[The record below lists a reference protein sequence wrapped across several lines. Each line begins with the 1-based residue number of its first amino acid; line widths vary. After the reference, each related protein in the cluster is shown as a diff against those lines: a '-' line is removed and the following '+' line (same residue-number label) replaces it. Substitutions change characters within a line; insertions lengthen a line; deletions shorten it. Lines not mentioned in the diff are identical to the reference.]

1 MKPDQKLKWW
11 LITAGCCLSLIFLF
25 WIGYFLIESENRI
38 IISKSQQLISEK
50 NKFDAEWS
58 RYRKIGDKLSSLGR
72 GWEKKNINPNSRT
85 DLELTNPIN
94 EAVEK
99 QINEIKRIHEEEIL
113 GKLSETN
120 RAYREYQRKILREYR
135 AKEVENLKLAKAKF
149 EADLTLEKKR
159 RDQAL
164 NDYRKSLVKQHQLTI
179 INLELQ
185 KKMLIFNFD
194 SQDQQTEA
202 ERIERWINQIRNDII
217 KKTEEYK
224 RELEHEY
231 ELYERQRTADYHRE
245 VNELRR
251 ESQRLITEE
260 LNLFRNRQFDEFRQW
275 IDQRQSEV
283 EQAIELR
290 RFQNKD

>member
-202 ERIERWINQIRNDII
+202 ERIERWINQIG
-217 KKTEEYK
+217 
-224 RELEHEY
+224 
-231 ELYERQRTADYHRE
+231 
-245 VNELRR
+245 
-251 ESQRLITEE
+251 
-260 LNLFRNRQFDEFRQW
+260 
-275 IDQRQSEV
+275 
-283 EQAIELR
+283 
-290 RFQNKD
+290 